1 MINLFYIERIRKAPQ
16 KWQLSLYLKYFL
28 YKIKDKKKDIR
39 ARTSMNLELKYEAMN
54 IFISKEHQVNR
65 YSNKDTG
72 ARREWCQRDAKP

>member
-1 MINLFYIERIRKAPQ
+1 
-16 KWQLSLYLKYFL
+16 
-28 YKIKDKKKDIR
+28 
-39 ARTSMNLELKYEAMN
+39 MNLELKYEAMN